1 MVPYS
6 LATNDGKYVRG
17 AAQTGDDLFLFLRDH
32 FDLLYREGAVLP
44 KMMSVGIHLQL
55 TGHAGRAVWLERF
68 LDHVQS
74 KPDVWLCRR
83 IDIARHWIEHH
94 PPT

>member
-1 MVPYS
+1 
-6 LATNDGKYVRG
+6 
-17 AAQTGDDLFLFLRDH
+17 
-32 FDLLYREGAVLP
+32 VLP
-44 KMMSVGIHLQL
+44 KMMSVGIHLRL

-74 KPDVWLCRR
+74 QPDFWLCRR

-94 PPT
+94 PPS